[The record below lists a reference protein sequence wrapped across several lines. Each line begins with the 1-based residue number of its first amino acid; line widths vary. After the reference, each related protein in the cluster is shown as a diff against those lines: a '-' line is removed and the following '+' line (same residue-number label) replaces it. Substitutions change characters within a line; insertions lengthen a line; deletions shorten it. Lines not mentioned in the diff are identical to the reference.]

1 MKKYIVFLAVIMS
14 IMLILSSCGQVNKGE
29 LESTGPDKS
38 SAMETQ
44 LSEET
49 SYGQVNEGELEST
62 GSDESETTEIQLP
75 EETSGVQSGIKFPY
89 ELEDGK
95 LTVNSLFQS
104 SIDNPDCNNEY
115 ADDIATLEVKNTSD
129 EFLKE
134 AKITVMLNDKTKI
147 PIVITNL
154 PAGKSVW
161 AFATDNTAVELNP
174 VCVEI
179 ACDAAF
185 EKEMPILDGTVSY
198 EVNETKVTLHNLS
211 SDNLTGLSVGCHC
224 LFDNIYYGGLTYS
237 YDVDKLSASDSTTL
251 DADDCYLGSAEVVC
265 ITSK

>member
-1 MKKYIVFLAVIMS
+1 MKSKKRYIVFLFVFLSVMCV
-14 IMLILSSCGQVNKGE
+14 LSSCGQRNKSG
-29 LESTGPDKS
+29 LES
-38 SAMETQ
+38 A
-44 LSEET
+44 
-49 SYGQVNEGELEST
+49 
-62 GSDESETTEIQLP
+62 GSDESVKTGTQST
-75 EETSGVQSGIKFPY
+75 EETASKQSGIEFPY
-89 ELEDGK
+89 ELENGK

-134 AKITVMLNDKTKI
+134 AKITITLNNGTKI

-154 PAGKSVW
+154 PSGKSVW
-161 AFATDNTAVELNP
+161 AFATDNAAVELNP
-174 VCVEI
+174 VCIEI
-179 ACDAAF
+179 ACDAEF
-185 EKEMPILDGTVSY
+185 EKQMPVLADTVSY

-211 SDNLTGLSVGCHC
+211 SDNLTDLSIGCHC
-224 LFDNIYYGGLTYS
+224 LFDDIYFGGLTYS

-251 DADDCYLGSAEVVC
+251 DTDDCYLGSAEVVC